1 MDFPV
6 TQQVIQHIDEPVNAM
21 AALLPRPE
29 RKPISKGGFYWSYP
43 VESAEVVQVAKA
55 VRMASGLHAAW
66 QLAQEGLIT
75 ECYTILR
82 TVADF
87 ALEIVFIAE
96 GIMEGKFNS
105 SQQTFID
112 QFFAPFPTDPD
123 EFATRAR
130 EYYVRREKMIAA
142 RIRLLHRGSGSE
154 EIARVMAFVHKT
166 FDSYV
171 HGAYVTAMEL
181 FTGETYTFMI
191 GGHESLEKRSVVKV
205 WVAAKLFEAL
215 VALELMAT
223 TRKLPD
229 LVLEIRADRQ
239 RLWKSGEGSPPE
251 IMVDSPS

>member
-6 TQQVIQHIDEPVNAM
+6 TQEIIQHIDQPVNAM

-29 RKPISKGGFYWSYP
+29 RKPISSGGFHWSYP

-66 QLAQEGLIT
+66 RLAEEGLLI

-87 ALEIVFIAE
+87 ALEIAFLAE
-96 GIMEGKFNS
+96 GIMEGKFNT
-105 SQQTFID
+105 SQQRFID

-123 EFATRAR
+123 ELAAR
-130 EYYVRREKMIAA
+130 VRESYVGRDKMIAA
-142 RIRLLHRGSGSE
+142 RIRLLHKGSGADQV
-154 EIARVMAFVHKT
+154 ARIMAFLNKT
-166 FDSYV
+166 LDSYV

-181 FTGETYTFMI
+181 FSGETYTFMI
-191 GGHESLEKRSVVKV
+191 AGHESLEKRT
-205 WVAAKLFEAL
+205 VAKNFVSAKLFEAL
-215 VALELMAT
+215 VALELMAR

-229 LVLEIRADRQ
+229 LVREIGTDRT
-239 RLWKSGEGSPPE
+239 RLMESGES
-251 IMVDSPS
+251 S